1 MSCLVRRLSVI
12 GNNTASVLSEEY
24 ELIMNRNRMRH
35 RVFALLLLMRT
46 SAASDDLPEIG
57 PCDVALE
64 QMEAVL
70 VARVDGVTLQ
80 EYAES
85 HSADMLVVATAIY
98 KARDPA
104 AEIQRRYEECLR
116 EQ

>member
-1 MSCLVRRLSVI
+1 MRRAAPRVRAAVAEKQRRAQRRDCMTQL
-12 GNNTASVLSEEY
+12 L
-24 ELIMNRNRMRH
+24 
-35 RVFALLLLMRT
+35 FALLLPMST
-46 SAASDDLPEIG
+46 SAAFDDLPVIG

-70 VARVDGVTLQ
+70 VARVDGVTLE

-85 HSADMLVVATAIY
+85 HSAEMMVVATFIY
-98 KARDPA
+98 KAKDPA

>member
-1 MSCLVRRLSVI
+1 MTQV
-12 GNNTASVLSEEY
+12 
-24 ELIMNRNRMRH
+24 
-35 RVFALLLLMRT
+35 VFALLLLMST
-46 SAASDDLPEIG
+46 SAASDDLPVIG

-70 VARVDGVTLQ
+70 VARVDGVTRE

-85 HSADMLVVATAIY
+85 HGAEMMVVATVIY
-98 KARDPA
+98 KAKDPA

>member
-1 MSCLVRRLSVI
+1 MAYAGIGVFARDAVRRIHVEL
-12 GNNTASVLSEEY
+12 TARAECRDRGAQLA
-24 ELIMNRNRMRH
+24 L
-35 RVFALLLLMRT
+35 ALLLLM
-46 SAASDDLPEIG
+46 SANAGSDDLPVIG

-70 VARVDGVTLQ
+70 VARVDGVTLE

-85 HSADMLVVATAIY
+85 HSAEAMVVAAAIY
-98 KARDPA
+98 KARNPA

>member
-1 MSCLVRRLSVI
+1 MTQL
-12 GNNTASVLSEEY
+12 
-24 ELIMNRNRMRH
+24 
-35 RVFALLLLMRT
+35 VFALLFLMST
-46 SAASDDLPEIG
+46 SAASDDLPVIG

-70 VARVDGVTLQ
+70 VARVDGVTLE

-85 HSADMLVVATAIY
+85 HSAEMMVVATIIY
-98 KARDPA
+98 RAEDPA

>member
-1 MSCLVRRLSVI
+1 MSFAKADVNLSREILRGSIFLTRL
-12 GNNTASVLSEEY
+12 
-24 ELIMNRNRMRH
+24 
-35 RVFALLLLMRT
+35 VFALLLLIST
-46 SAASDDLPEIG
+46 TAAPDNVPVIG

-70 VARVDGVTLQ
+70 VARVDGVTLE

-85 HSADMLVVATAIY
+85 HSAEMMVVATVIY
-98 KARDPA
+98 KAKDPA

>member
-1 MSCLVRRLSVI
+1 MRGIHVQLTARAQRRDRGTQL
-12 GNNTASVLSEEY
+12 AL
-24 ELIMNRNRMRH
+24 
-35 RVFALLLLMRT
+35 ALLLLMST
-46 SAASDDLPEIG
+46 SAGSDDLPEIG

-70 VARVDGVTLQ
+70 VARVDGVTLE

-85 HSADMLVVATAIY
+85 HSAEVMVVAAVIY
-98 KARDPA
+98 KARNPA

>member
-1 MSCLVRRLSVI
+1 MTQL
-12 GNNTASVLSEEY
+12 A
-24 ELIMNRNRMRH
+24 
-35 RVFALLLLMRT
+35 FALLLLMST
-46 SAASDDLPEIG
+46 SAVSDDLPVIG

-70 VARVDGVTLQ
+70 VARVDGVALE

-85 HSADMLVVATAIY
+85 HSAEMMAVATVIY
-98 KARDPA
+98 KAKDPA

>member
-1 MSCLVRRLSVI
+1 MRRARPKVRAAV
-12 GNNTASVLSEEY
+12 AEE
-24 ELIMNRNRMRH
+24 ERRAQQRDRMTQLL
-35 RVFALLLLMRT
+35 FALLLLMSA
-46 SAASDDLPEIG
+46 SAASDDLPVIG
-57 PCDVALE
+57 PCDVALV

-70 VARVDGVTLQ
+70 VARVDGITLE

-85 HSADMLVVATAIY
+85 HSAEMMVVATVIY
-98 KARDPA
+98 QAKDPA

>member
-1 MSCLVRRLSVI
+1 MGLNDEEQPKSASPQRYAKGQHPLVS
-12 GNNTASVLSEEY
+12 
-24 ELIMNRNRMRH
+24 RMTQV
-35 RVFALLLLMRT
+35 VFALLLLMST
-46 SAASDDLPEIG
+46 SAASDDLPVIG

-70 VARVDGVTLQ
+70 VARVDGVTLE

-85 HSADMLVVATAIY
+85 HGAEMMVVATVIY
-98 KARDPA
+98 KAKDPA

>member
-1 MSCLVRRLSVI
+1 VTQL
-12 GNNTASVLSEEY
+12 
-24 ELIMNRNRMRH
+24 
-35 RVFALLLLMRT
+35 VFALLFLMST
-46 SAASDDLPEIG
+46 NAASDDLPVIG

-70 VARVDGVTLQ
+70 VARVDGVTLE

-85 HSADMLVVATAIY
+85 HSAEMMPVATVIY
-98 KARDPA
+98 NAKDPA

>member
-1 MSCLVRRLSVI
+1 MTRFL
-12 GNNTASVLSEEY
+12 
-24 ELIMNRNRMRH
+24 
-35 RVFALLLLMRT
+35 FALLFLMST
-46 SAASDDLPEIG
+46 SAASDDLPVIG

-70 VARVDGVTLQ
+70 VARVDGVTLE

-85 HSADMLVVATAIY
+85 HSAEMMVVAAVIY
-98 KARDPA
+98 KAKDPA
-104 AEIQRRYEECLR
+104 AEIQRRYEDCLR

>member
-1 MSCLVRRLSVI
+1 MTQRL
-12 GNNTASVLSEEY
+12 
-24 ELIMNRNRMRH
+24 
-35 RVFALLLLMRT
+35 FALLLLMST
-46 SAASDDLPEIG
+46 SAASDDLPVIG

-70 VARVDGVTLQ
+70 VARVDGVTLE

-85 HSADMLVVATAIY
+85 HSAEVMVVAAVIY
-98 KARDPA
+98 KARNPA